1 MLRACAAPGCAL
13 ALAFTATAT
22 SHADPPPGADV
33 FDSYPIAHG
42 HYTTTTDYLA
52 IFFKTPDGHS
62 CAIYPNGGPLGC
74 DTVPS
79 DAPAGTNQ
87 TVVNPGVVAEYRH
100 SDAPSFAR
108 AVDALPKRYRLVNWG
123 ASCGIDDQGTV
134 TCKTYGEHGFT
145 ISRAYGVLW

>member
-1 MLRACAAPGCAL
+1 HRHRDLPRGP
-13 ALAFTATAT
+13 ATRRRRHRQL
-22 SHADPPPGADV
+22 SDRPRSLHDDNRLFGD
-33 FDSYPIAHG
+33 
-42 HYTTTTDYLA
+42 LLQN
-52 IFFKTPDGHS
+52 PDGHS

-79 DAPAGTNQ
+79 DAPAGANQ

-123 ASCGIDDQGTV
+123 ASCGIDDQGAV